1 MIHEVG
7 MDSRTS
13 RRTRG
18 WAVVGDCTTER
29 HAQAK
34 QQRATT
40 LGVLSGR
47 DGLVDWFTVAG
58 GMGSMDLVNAALVVV
73 VPHLNPFPG
82 PNSVLVLDNNATH
95 RNPLLQIIRRTGA
108 LVAHTPPYTPQY
120 NPIESAFNVAKA
132 WLRRNRALVDAP
144 GVTPFQAMDWALRSI
159 TFSTAM
165 GFICGTRVYTW
176 D

>member
-1 MIHEVG
+1 
-7 MDSRTS
+7 
-13 RRTRG
+13 
-18 WAVVGDCTTER
+18 
-29 HAQAK
+29 
-34 QQRATT
+34 
-40 LGVLSGR
+40 
-47 DGLVDWFTVAG
+47 VDWFTVAG

-165 GFICGTRVYTW
+165 GFIRGTRVYTW
-176 D
+176 DEPPVCPAAQQVVEREQARERQRRRQMIQLLLAAAAEALDF